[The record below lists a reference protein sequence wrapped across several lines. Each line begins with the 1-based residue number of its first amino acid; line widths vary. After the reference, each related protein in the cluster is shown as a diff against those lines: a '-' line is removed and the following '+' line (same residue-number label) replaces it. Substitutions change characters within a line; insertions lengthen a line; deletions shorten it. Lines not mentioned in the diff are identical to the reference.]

1 MAQQKNQV
9 RRRAGDFQSTIASAL
24 LPLALFLA
32 PVQTFAA
39 GNTLTMPDS
48 NFSLVVEN
56 ALVKGSTSTV
66 LFWTYPGMTDP
77 DAGKSCALNF
87 YTVKLQPGL
96 ATVSAQLAANDVCG
110 NGMSSAELLDNGDVQ
125 IMAIDR
131 LERWRKGAQISK
143 QSFSSLKATRKL
155 GVDTTR
161 GGQWYGMNAKGD
173 TVLAV
178 PDHAVAGLDV
188 VALDADFKQRWK
200 FHLNEP
206 GQRLMVE
213 GLWAIQGGGALFHV
227 GQLPADNSRLSSE
240 NFLYVIAA
248 DGKLLDPVQI
258 SASDEPD
265 LQKLMAQG
273 QADLQQAFARMG
285 QSNPE
290 TIKRLSVDVR
300 DDGGF
305 DVLLLRQGGVEGRE
319 GHFLLR
325 FGPDGNLQSE
335 FAVTDPIVP
344 FGLENW
350 SEFYVEGRNLVVLSV
365 VSTSQPSVQAGRKKY
380 NQNVISTIDLD
391 RRTHT
396 SRLVPLDL
404 RYLEAA
410 MTAGDAEQQYLE
422 NLPGGEPVLLTRLG
436 SVPLAVSRGYLTRHP
451 ALRLDEGT
459 EDLLVY
465 TEAFDEKQATAS
477 RQA

>member
-1 MAQQKNQV
+1 
-9 RRRAGDFQSTIASAL
+9 
-24 LPLALFLA
+24 
-32 PVQTFAA
+32 
-39 GNTLTMPDS
+39 
-48 NFSLVVEN
+48 
-56 ALVKGSTSTV
+56 
-66 LFWTYPGMTDP
+66 
-77 DAGKSCALNF
+77 
-87 YTVKLQPGL
+87 
-96 ATVSAQLAANDVCG
+96 
-110 NGMSSAELLDNGDVQ
+110 
-125 IMAIDR
+125 
-131 LERWRKGAQISK
+131 
-143 QSFSSLKATRKL
+143 
-155 GVDTTR
+155 
-161 GGQWYGMNAKGD
+161 
-173 TVLAV
+173 
-178 PDHAVAGLDV
+178 
-188 VALDADFKQRWK
+188 
-200 FHLNEP
+200 
-206 GQRLMVE
+206 
-213 GLWAIQGGGALFHV
+213 
-227 GQLPADNSRLSSE
+227 
-240 NFLYVIAA
+240 
-248 DGKLLDPVQI
+248 
-258 SASDEPD
+258 
-265 LQKLMAQG
+265 
-273 QADLQQAFARMG
+273 MG

-422 NLPGGEPVLLTRLG
+422 NKPGGEPVLLTRLG
-436 SVPLAVSRGYLTRHP
+436 GVPLAVSRGYLSRRQ

-477 RQA
+477 RQASRDQRNNQRAAVKQQLGSDVAAAVGMTPEQFNALSHREQKEAMVRSGNYEALMAAGTNNSAAAGLSATGASAGQGSDGQLAAAVPPGLSVPGVQGLSPEMAAQVAAAMAQVQQAMGQNGMPTTPGTTAVDPNTASADFYMPVMDVFSISTGGIVLTGTVKSGQVSVGNSICLVSATTGKHRINVDGIEMRGTPTTASKGDMGGLRVSGINKSQVKKGDELRSSCAVD